1 MNFSSEMKKRVT
13 EIKSII
19 ERNLPEEEGF
29 QRTLL
34 EAVNYSML
42 VGGKKLRPLLM
53 QQAYAMFGGRS
64 KAI

>member
-34 EAVNYSML
+34 EAVN
-42 VGGKKLRPLLM
+42 
-53 QQAYAMFGGRS
+53 
-64 KAI
+64 